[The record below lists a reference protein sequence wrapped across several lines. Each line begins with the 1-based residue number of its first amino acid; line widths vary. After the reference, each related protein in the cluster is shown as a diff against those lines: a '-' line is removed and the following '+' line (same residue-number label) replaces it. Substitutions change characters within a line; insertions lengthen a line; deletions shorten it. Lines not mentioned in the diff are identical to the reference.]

1 MKSVLSF
8 ILIFFFSFQ
17 IFSQNLQFVKT
28 NEKDLKIW
36 TAKTGKVL
44 HKLSE
49 SYYSNNGAYGKSY
62 NRSTDKGKTWKSDK
76 IINLIASV
84 RSEYIKK
91 NNNAGLFSKYEY
103 SEYPACLFN
112 DNVIIFING
121 ISLKSGDE
129 IPGLH
134 EAIYSEDGI
143 NFKYI
148 SPFEINSTPLFKL
161 IDDTHFI
168 AINYEED
175 KYIVTINK
183 RDKDLT
189 TDIIK
194 IKITDIPFVED
205 GKLFWTSGNDI
216 FISSDFGK
224 TTSKIYSD
232 AAQLFLQDVL
242 VKNDLMILTTYDKF
256 IVSKDNGKT
265 FIDCAHDNIDFP
277 PVCFKD
283 KFYFLRGLDGF
294 IELVLDK
301 NTLETKPCGSTI
313 KNVPELNYIC
323 DRLWQADDNIV
334 LSVGELAGNPGE
346 EECEKYTYYL
356 LK

>member
-1 MKSVLSF
+1 MKTVLSF
-8 ILIFFFSFQ
+8 ILVLFFSLQ
-17 IFSQNLQFVKT
+17 IFSQNLSFVKT
-28 NEKDLKIW
+28 NVKDLKIW

-62 NRSTDKGKTWKSDK
+62 NRSTDNGKTWKSDK
-76 IINLIASV
+76 IIDLIASA
-84 RSEYIKK
+84 RGEYIKK
-91 NNNAGLFSKYEY
+91 NNNAGLFSNYEY
-103 SEYPACLFN
+103 SEYPAGLFN
-112 DNVIIFING
+112 GNVIIFIIG

-143 NFKYI
+143 KWQYI
-148 SPFEINSTPLFKL
+148 APFTINSTPLFKL

-168 AINYEED
+168 AINYEEE
-175 KYIVTINK
+175 KHIVTINK
-183 RDKDLT
+183 SDKDLT

-194 IKITDIPFVED
+194 IKTPNIPFVED
-205 GKLFWTSGNDI
+205 GKLFWESGNDI
-216 FISSDFGK
+216 IMSSDFGK

-232 AAQLFLQDVL
+232 ASQLFLQDVF

-256 IVSKDNGKT
+256 IVSKDNAKT
-265 FIDCAHDNIDFP
+265 FIECAHDNIDFP

-301 NTLETKPCGSTI
+301 NPLETRPCGSTI

-323 DRLWQADDNIV
+323 DRLWQSDDNIV
-334 LSVGELAGNPGE
+334 LSVGELAGKPGE
-346 EECEKYTYYL
+346 EECENFIYYL

>member
-1 MKSVLSF
+1 MKTVLSF
-8 ILIFFFSFQ
+8 ILVLFFSLQ
-17 IFSQNLQFVKT
+17 IFSQNLSFVKT
-28 NEKDLKIW
+28 NVKDLKIW
-36 TAKTGKVL
+36 TAKIGKVL

-49 SYYSNNGAYGKSY
+49 SYYSNNGEYGNFY
-62 NRSTDKGKTWKSDK
+62 NRSTDNGKTWKSDA
-76 IINLIASV
+76 ILDLIASA
-84 RSEYIKK
+84 RKEYIKI
-91 NNNAGLFSKYEY
+91 NNNAGSFANYDYSKY
-103 SEYPACLFN
+103 PAGIFN
-112 DNVIIFING
+112 DNVIIFISGIESKNG
-121 ISLKSGDE
+121 NDIA
-129 IPGLH
+129 GLH

-143 NFKYI
+143 KWQYI
-148 SPFEINSTPLFKL
+148 APFAINSISIFKL

-168 AINYEED
+168 AINFEEE
-175 KYIVTINK
+175 KHIVTINK
-183 RDKDLT
+183 SDKDLT
-189 TDIIK
+189 TDIFK
-194 IKITDIPFVED
+194 IKMPDIPLVED

-216 FISSDFGK
+216 YMSPDFGK

-232 AAQLFLQDVL
+232 ASQLFLQDVF

-256 IVSKDNGKT
+256 IVSKDNAKT
-265 FIDCAHDNIDFP
+265 FIECAHDNIDFP

-323 DRLWQADDNIV
+323 DRLWQAGDNIV
-334 LSVGELAGNPGE
+334 LSVGELTGEQGE
-346 EECEKYTYYL
+346 EECENYTYYL